1 MLSTLLTRALL
12 LCALCNKALLQKR
25 SPSNPP
31 LRDPLPT
38 FTAPFIPMA
47 HCTSHSPAQ
56 PRLPFCAASE
66 PLTQR
71 ALHPKPQHP
80 SKPAPL
86 PHPAQHHKT
95 QQPMQC
101 AGGPRLTETGSCRC
115 PDNSQ
120 PALPAGPGLVQKSP
134 QLHRQPQL
142 VHTLLSTRRRW
153 CVCVPVPGIPMHIQT
168 DKPGHT
174 KVAA

>member
-1 MLSTLLTRALL
+1 MLSSTLLTRALL

-25 SPSNPP
+25 YPSNPP
-31 LRDPLPT
+31 LWDPLPT
-38 FTAPFIPMA
+38 FTAPFIPVA

-86 PHPAQHHKT
+86 PHPAQHHTT

-101 AGGPRLTETGSCRC
+101 AGGPRLTETLRELPLPRQLATSSARRPWLGATVPTAAQAASTC
-115 PDNSQ
+115 PHTPQ
-120 PALPAGPGLVQKSP
+120 HTTPLVCLRACS
-134 QLHRQPQL
+134 R
-142 VHTLLSTRRRW
+142 HTDAHST
-153 CVCVPVPGIPMHIQT
+153 
-168 DKPGHT
+168 
-174 KVAA
+174 